1 MPSEFRTQKFSTEY
15 NENIEYLTEVGNMD
29 SKNIKIRSFR
39 QEDLPAIEEIVRKIW
54 DIGLD
59 YEREKRYGFLVG
71 GKSWQDRKSESIKRE
86 ILSNPQHWYVTEIEG
101 KVIGFCSYFANEETK
116 IGIVGQNGIDPEYA
130 GIIFLQKSHLD
141 YIPTLKENKILSGMY
156 FSSEYIPIL
165 QFSRLP

>member
-1 MPSEFRTQKFSTEY
+1 
-15 NENIEYLTEVGNMD
+15 
-29 SKNIKIRSFR
+29 
-39 QEDLPAIEEIVRKIW
+39 
-54 DIGLD
+54 LD

-130 GIIFLQKSHLD
+130 GKGIG
-141 YIPTLKENKILSGMY
+141 GMQ
-156 FSSEYIPIL
+156 L
-165 QFSRLP
+165 QFVLDKMRQEGMKVIEVHTGLNDRHAPARRMYERAGFVPLMDSRMYYMKLSD